1 MSLQDFNFYQN
12 SETHLMSWQ
21 ARCNRLSTFSFRDF
35 GWLEPLCTGQSFH
48 STAFKF
54 WNVLG
59 GQLFMTSTLNPLN
72 SNKVSTNGLVQSK
85 LVARTSQVYV
95 VLSPVFENSINTKC
109 SLSFQANFCWRTAG
123 DAGVWKQQPHPTS
136 HRCKC
141 TIFKIPCCFS
151 GNNIIQC

>member
-54 WNVLG
+54 WDVLG
-59 GQLFMTSTLNPLN
+59 GQLFMNSTLNPLN
-72 SNKVSTNGLVQSK
+72 LNKVSTNGLVQSK
-85 LVARTSQVYV
+85 LVARTSQVHV
-95 VLSPVFENSINTKC
+95 DLSLVFSNSINTNVPCLFKPT
-109 SLSFQANFCWRTAG
+109 SAEELLGMLEFGNNNRT
-123 DAGVWKQQPHPTS
+123 QHPTDANAQSSRS
-136 HRCKC
+136 HAV
-141 TIFKIPCCFS
+141 FQV
-151 GNNIIQC
+151 II

>member
-35 GWLEPLCTGQSFH
+35 GWLEPLCTGQFFH

-59 GQLFMTSTLNPLN
+59 ANFSWTQPSILLIW
-72 SNKVSTNGLVQSK
+72 TNGLVLSK
-85 LVARTSQVYV
+85 LVARTSQVHV
-95 VLSPVFENSINTKC
+95 DLSPVFKNSINNSVPCLFKPT
-109 SLSFQANFCWRTAG
+109 SAEELLGMLEFGNNNRT
-123 DAGVWKQQPHPTS
+123 QHPTDANAQSSRS
-136 HRCKC
+136 HAV
-141 TIFKIPCCFS
+141 FQV
-151 GNNIIQC
+151 II

>member
-1 MSLQDFNFYQN
+1 MLSLQDFNFYQN
-12 SETHLMSWQ
+12 SETHLMSWK

-72 SNKVSTNGLVQSK
+72 LNKVSTNGLVLSK

-95 VLSPVFENSINTKC
+95 NLSPVFKNSINTNVPCLFKPT
-109 SLSFQANFCWRTAG
+109 SAEELLGMLEFGNNNRT
-123 DAGVWKQQPHPTS
+123 QHPTDANAQSSRS
-136 HRCKC
+136 HAV
-141 TIFKIPCCFS
+141 FQV
-151 GNNIIQC
+151 II

>member
-1 MSLQDFNFYQN
+1 MSQDLIFYQN

-21 ARCNRLSTFSFRDF
+21 ARCNRDF
-35 GWLEPLCTGQSFH
+35 GWLEPLCTGQFFH

-59 GQLFMTSTLNPLN
+59 ANFSWTQPSILLIW
-72 SNKVSTNGLVQSK
+72 TNRLVLSK
-85 LVARTSQVYV
+85 LVARTSQVHV
-95 VLSPVFENSINTKC
+95 DLSPVFENSINTKC

>member
-35 GWLEPLCTGQSFH
+35 GWLEPLCTGQFFH

-59 GQLFMTSTLNPLN
+59 ANFSWPQPSILLIWTKWAQMDWFRANW
-72 SNKVSTNGLVQSK
+72 
-85 LVARTSQVYV
+85 TSQVYV
-95 VLSPVFENSINTKC
+95 VLSPVFENSINTKR

>member
-59 GQLFMTSTLNPLN
+59 GQLFMTSTFNPLN
-72 SNKVSTNGLVQSK
+72 LNRVSTNGLVQSK

-95 VLSPVFENSINTKC
+95 VLSPVFENSINTNVPCLFKPT
-109 SLSFQANFCWRTAG
+109 SAEELLGMLEFGNNNRT
-123 DAGVWKQQPHPTS
+123 QHPTDANAQSSRS
-136 HRCKC
+136 HAV
-141 TIFKIPCCFS
+141 FQV
-151 GNNIIQC
+151 II